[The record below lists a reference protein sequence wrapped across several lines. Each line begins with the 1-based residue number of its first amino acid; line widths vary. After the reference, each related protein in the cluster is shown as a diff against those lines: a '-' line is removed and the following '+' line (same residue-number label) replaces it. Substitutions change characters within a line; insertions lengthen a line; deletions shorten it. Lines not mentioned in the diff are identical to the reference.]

1 MAKDDENSKGKS
13 KKPSKKLIYLL
24 IILIV
29 IIAECA
35 ILYYDYTANEDNIVS
50 EISKNP
56 MVSDTLGNIPA
67 VNDFLNSTGSSVA
80 NVNSTVIGKND
91 IGSVS
96 FEGPY
101 GNPNSSVKVAY
112 VLGQHP
118 REYNAHDA
126 IYDSLQKS
134 SNELNYSYYVYRI
147 NVTGESDDFEE
158 SRMNGQ
164 LLAEEFVVNHS
175 IKKHF
180 NLAIDIHSSNG
191 GYLQDPYIFAP
202 VSSDTI
208 ANESADN
215 ITKLLNYI
223 VYYVPASY
231 SSPQYSTIPMDE
243 GGVPSIV
250 YEMRGNPDKSL
261 ESEANDF
268 VFAVQK
274 LKL

>member
-268 VFAVQK
+268 VFAVEK